1 MYLAILHSFPK
12 GQPFVCAQPGQ
23 TSLEGHSAQF
33 APQRDSFII
42 FSEARHKQWVRT
54 RQKRLP
60 IPCGQRLRPF
70 SERTPRAAWRLVTWK
85 TWFLRASP
93 SSYLRRSLQ
102 YTRLSKENQQDSILL
117 KRYDSRFDPME
128 RKRRVPLCSMGLR
141 AAFAA
146 FLPAVCKTK
155 GYASMKAHIL
165 VFAPCCRQPL
175 EFDCHDPSFVKP
187 ALWASTR
194 RVAL

>member
-33 APQRDSFII
+33 APQRASFII
-42 FSEARHKQWVRT
+42 FSDTRHKQWVRT

-85 TWFLRASP
+85 TWFLRASL

-102 YTRLSKENQQDSILL
+102 YTRPSKENQQDSILL
-117 KRYDSRFDPME
+117 KRFDSRFDPME
-128 RKRRVPLCSMGLR
+128 RKRRVPLCSRPGVKSRLCRVSSRNMQNKRICVYEGAYPCFR
-141 AAFAA
+141 
-146 FLPAVCKTK
+146 
-155 GYASMKAHIL
+155 SML
-165 VFAPCCRQPL
+165 SSTLGVRQP
-175 EFDCHDPSFVKP
+175 
-187 ALWASTR
+187 
-194 RVAL
+194 

>member
-1 MYLAILHSFPK
+1 MGADEAKATPN
-12 GQPFVCAQPGQ
+12 
-23 TSLEGHSAQF
+23 SLRSAPAPLFRKNAEGG
-33 APQRDSFII
+33 
-42 FSEARHKQWVRT
+42 
-54 RQKRLP
+54 L
-60 IPCGQRLRPF
+60 
-70 SERTPRAAWRLVTWK
+70 RLVTWK

-102 YTRLSKENQQDSILL
+102 YMRLSKENQQDSILL

-128 RKRRVPLCSMGLR
+128 RKRRVPLCSMRLR

-146 FLPAVCKTK
+146 FLPVICKTK

-165 VFAPCCRQPL
+165 VFAPCCYQPL
-175 EFDCHDPSFVKP
+175 EFDCHNPSFVKP